1 MAYDLPAELDIRK
14 LRYVGRGIESLRDWN
29 RRRRRTIELDRD
41 VANEFTDAAQ
51 VNEALRLVKRLREV
65 GRQGRRKSA

>member
-1 MAYDLPAELDIRK
+1 MAYDLPAELDFRK
-14 LRYVGRGIESLRDWN
+14 LRYVGRGVESLRDWN

-41 VANEFTDAAQ
+41 VASEFTDAAQ

-65 GRQGRRKSA
+65 GRHGRRKSA